1 MDPLDVSPPPQLIL
15 QLTRLVLFPS
25 LVYFVHCET
34 SSDPQGSNSKVTC
47 VSAAYI
53 QTTRALMI
61 TGSILGFLA
70 VVMLLMS
77 MPCISLGNEA
87 QSSKNRRAVLGG
99 VLVLIVGKN

>member
-1 MDPLDVSPPPQLIL
+1 MNLPCSFHPHLSLLCIL
-15 QLTRLVLFPS
+15 KRL
-25 LVYFVHCET
+25 
-34 SSDPQGSNSKVTC
+34 NANVTC

-70 VVMLLMS
+70 VAMLLMS

>member
-1 MDPLDVSPPPQLIL
+1 M
-15 QLTRLVLFPS
+15 PS
-25 LVYFVHCET
+25 EA
-34 SSDPQGSNSKVTC
+34 SSDGRCVNSSTVC

-77 MPCISLGNEA
+77 MPCIRLGKEA

-99 VLVLIVGKN
+99 VLVLIVGKNFTRCF

>member
-1 MDPLDVSPPPQLIL
+1 MNLPCSFHTHLSLLCILKRPQTLNANVS
-15 QLTRLVLFPS
+15 
-25 LVYFVHCET
+25 
-34 SSDPQGSNSKVTC
+34 C

-77 MPCISLGNEA
+77 MPCINLGNEA
-87 QSSKNRRAVLGG
+87 QGSKNRRAILGG
-99 VLVLIVGKN
+99 VLVLIVGKNRSTRSL